1 MRDGHWGLEA
11 CRGLRSI
18 EETPFPVY
26 AVMFMWRGSEYEGLV
41 PLLKVLAFGVQVLSQ
56 YQVNYKDKS
65 VSSLLPAGIRL
76 SV

>member
-41 PLLKVLAFGVQVLSQ
+41 PLLKVLAFGVQVFESVPSQ
-56 YQVNYKDKS
+56 LQGQVC
-65 VSSLLPAGIRL
+65 LLFAPCWHPP
-76 SV
+76 